1 MPSQFVLKL
10 YEFATSTGLLP
21 VIEFAA
27 LGIIVMT
34 TYLAMHAAFSGT
46 KQGVKFIM
54 SALVGVT
61 GYSVGKLV
69 ILAWVVNPLLAQNV
83 TKNPF
88 LN

>member
-1 MPSQFVLKL
+1 MVTQYIVKL
-10 YEFATSTGLLP
+10 YEFATSTGVLP

-34 TYLAMHAAFSGT
+34 TYLAMHAAFSGA

-69 ILAWVVNPLLAQNV
+69 ILAWIVNPLLAQSV